1 MITPSITPSDRS
13 KRAWASRKANQAAAR
28 RRLDLRD
35 FEPLT
40 SQRLFARDVPALRAF
55 GRSVPLAVHVLLLA
69 AQRLLWWTFDE
80 TGGVAMPSRLPPR
93 EVVVERKGGRKNFRP
108 VLGVPFRLPAPAR
121 RALARAAKKSPQV
134 DAGQ

>member
-1 MITPSITPSDRS
+1 MTTNPTPSERS
-13 KRAWASRKANQAAAR
+13 RRAWQSRKANQAASR
-28 RRLDLRD
+28 RRLELRD

-40 SQRLFARDVPALRAF
+40 SQRLFAADVPALRAF

-80 TGGVAMPSRLPPR
+80 VGGVAMPSRLPPR
-93 EVVVERKGGRKNFRP
+93 EVVVERKGGRKRFKP
-108 VLGVPFRLPAPAR
+108 TLGVPLRLPAPAR
-121 RALARAAKKSPQV
+121 RALARAAKTSPQV